1 MSSKIYKYIVILF
14 FLFPF
19 IAKAQFTFNRGDTKQ
34 ENYYSIIPY
43 TLENN
48 KIIVPVKIQ
57 GKERRFLLDTG
68 APLLVSKA
76 LADELQMQTDT
87 IVHVT
92 DQSGKVKEMKHT
104 TVNQVEFGGVVF
116 DSIPSLI
123 DENPILYECLNVDGF
138 LGSNL
143 LRNLIVQFSSDNKIV
158 ITDDKSKLKLSAKD
172 SIGLF
177 LTPNQS
183 NPYIWIKLNGKKQV
197 REQVLFD
204 TGMNGF
210 YDITLE
216 NYRYHKTIRKAT
228 HRIAKSWGASSYG
241 IHGSA
246 DDDLTYLLE
255 VPLLQIGKCSFEN
268 VKTQTTTGEHSRI
281 GVDLLKYGTVTL
293 DYLNEKFYF
302 TPFEKEVDLLEK
314 QLPISPNYKDN
325 KFVVGIIWDKKL
337 KKKINVGD
345 QIIAINDT
353 SYENVD
359 MCDVIDVLSS
369 GKKEGILSIRRK
381 DGSVVKIEIKA
392 EL

>member
-1 MSSKIYKYIVILF
+1 MNIKIYNWIFIVLF
-14 FLFPF
+14 LCPLTT
-19 IAKAQFTFNRGDTKQ
+19 KAQFTFNKGETKQ
-34 ENYYSIIPY
+34 EGYYSIIPY
-43 TLENN
+43 TLEGN
-48 KIIVPVKIQ
+48 KIIVTTNVL
-57 GKERRFLLDTG
+57 GNERRFLLDTG
-68 APLLVSKA
+68 APLVVSKA
-76 LADELQMQTDT
+76 LANELQLQTDT
-87 IVHVT
+87 IIEVK
-92 DQSGKVKEMKHT
+92 DQSGKTKEMEYT
-104 TVNQVEFGGVVF
+104 TVNQIDFGGIAF
-116 DSIPSLI
+116 DSIPCLI
-123 DENPILYECLNVDGF
+123 DDNSYLFDCLEIDGV
-138 LGSNL
+138 LGSNF
-143 LRNLIVQFSSDNKIV
+143 LRNSIIQFAPDNKIV

-172 SIGLF
+172 SISLF
-177 LTPNQS
+177 LTPNHS
-183 NPYIWIKLNGKKQV
+183 NPYILIELNNKKQV

-210 YDITLE
+210 YDIALE
-216 NYRYHKTIRKAT
+216 IYRCHKTIRKAT

-255 VPLLQIGKCSFEN
+255 VPLLQIGKCSFKN

-337 KKKINVGD
+337 KKKISVGD
-345 QIIAINDT
+345 QIIALDDT
-353 SYENVD
+353 SYENTD
-359 MCDVIDVLSS
+359 ICTLIKRSSS